1 MPGLIT
7 ATFVF
12 TDLVGSTALGSRL
25 GPVGAE
31 EIRGVH
37 FGLLRGAVEATGGTE
52 VKNLGDGL
60 MVMFTSAG
68 RALSCA
74 VAMQQAIEAHN
85 RRADV
90 PLSIR
95 VGVSAGEATE
105 EDGDYFGDPVIEAAR
120 LCAMAGDDQILATG
134 MVTALVGRGAT
145 QVFRP
150 VGELAL
156 KGIPEPVPCVEVR
169 WEPEAAGADALV
181 LPSRVSGVVSNATL
195 GFVGRSS
202 EASTINAAVRTTESG
217 RSPQLVTIAGEPG
230 MGKTTLAAWVASGL
244 HEQGA
249 TVVFGRCDEGLGV
262 PFRPWIEALEHLVAH
277 LPDDVVAAHV
287 AERGDALARWI
298 PALSSDR
305 DTGRWMAAS
314 SDAESDRFV
323 LFGAVADLLE
333 RAGSDRLVVVILDD
347 VQWADAASLQL
358 LAHVLTIGVDAPVT
372 VIATYRDSDLAR
384 GDRLSTFL
392 ADARREANVTRIDLA
407 GFGDDEMVSLMESA
421 AGHELTESG
430 VALARALHRETKG
443 NPFFTGEMLRHL
455 ASSGAI
461 AQGASGRFE
470 LHQTITEMGLPTS
483 VREVV
488 GRRVDRLGDDAVS
501 VLGAAAVIGLSF
513 DLDVLVELVDL
524 DEDAVL
530 DVLEAAMVAS
540 LVQDDPDVVGRCNF
554 SHGLVRQTL
563 AQDLS
568 PIRRQRIHRHIAEV
582 LETRVGTSPAELA
595 VHFIAAT
602 RPTNADK
609 GIRYATLAGD
619 AAMDALAAEDAASWF
634 TQALE
639 LHLARPNSDEGLR
652 CDLLIKLGT
661 AQRDARDPAFR
672 DTLLDAAASADRLE
686 DPYRYVTAALAI
698 TPGGSL
704 SIEADPERLAVIT
717 RAAELV
723 GDDNLEHRVML
734 LAAFASETDLAS
746 AKEPRELAAQA
757 LDLARSSGDDQLV
770 LSVLAA
776 TFFVDAGPTAHERWL
791 GDTEWA
797 MTAAA
802 NQDDRSLEFW
812 ITIARIRVL
821 GEAGRTDDYEA
832 AIAHA
837 TQLIGD
843 TGTPRLFN
851 ALRHPT
857 TASMAQRAELVDAER
872 LATDSYVRERGLPNA
887 LIRYASQLFVIRLLQ
902 GRLDELVDLFVDA
915 TERTSGVAT
924 MQAATAYML
933 CDLGRFDE
941 ARVAFPFTRESIEG
955 FPDDFAWT
963 VGVKCVAH
971 CIAALGEADLAEVL
985 YDKMFP
991 HRHLFANSFF
1001 ILTGSLEQNLG
1012 QLAATMGRLD
1022 LAIDHLRA
1030 GVHANESARATYW
1043 IAETQ
1048 LDLADALGQR
1058 HRPADLEERTALIA
1072 AALQCA
1078 ETHGFAGLE
1087 RRINTM
1093 SR

>member
-1 MPGLIT
+1 MT
-7 ATFVF
+7 QQTNDQA
-12 TDLVGSTALGSRL
+12 
-25 GPVGAE
+25 AE
-31 EIRGVH
+31 V
-37 FGLLRGAVEATGGTE
+37 
-52 VKNLGDGL
+52 
-60 MVMFTSAG
+60 
-68 RALSCA
+68 
-74 VAMQQAIEAHN
+74 
-85 RRADV
+85 
-90 PLSIR
+90 
-95 VGVSAGEATE
+95 
-105 EDGDYFGDPVIEAAR
+105 
-120 LCAMAGDDQILATG
+120 
-134 MVTALVGRGAT
+134 
-145 QVFRP
+145 
-150 VGELAL
+150 
-156 KGIPEPVPCVEVR
+156 
-169 WEPEAAGADALV
+169 
-181 LPSRVSGVVSNATL
+181 
-195 GFVGRSS
+195 
-202 EASTINAAVRTTESG
+202 
-217 RSPQLVTIAGEPG
+217 
-230 MGKTTLAAWVASGL
+230 
-244 HEQGA
+244 
-249 TVVFGRCDEGLGV
+249 
-262 PFRPWIEALEHLVAH
+262 
-277 LPDDVVAAHV
+277 
-287 AERGDALARWI
+287 I
-298 PALSSDR
+298 PA
-305 DTGRWMAAS
+305 
-314 SDAESDRFV
+314 
-323 LFGAVADLLE
+323 
-333 RAGSDRLVVVILDD
+333 
-347 VQWADAASLQL
+347 
-358 LAHVLTIGVDAPVT
+358 
-372 VIATYRDSDLAR
+372 
-384 GDRLSTFL
+384 
-392 ADARREANVTRIDLA
+392 ID
-407 GFGDDEMVSLMESA
+407 
-421 AGHELTESG
+421 
-430 VALARALHRETKG
+430 
-443 NPFFTGEMLRHL
+443 
-455 ASSGAI
+455 
-461 AQGASGRFE
+461 
-470 LHQTITEMGLPTS
+470 
-483 VREVV
+483 
-488 GRRVDRLGDDAVS
+488 
-501 VLGAAAVIGLSF
+501 
-513 DLDVLVELVDL
+513 
-524 DEDAVL
+524 
-530 DVLEAAMVAS
+530 
-540 LVQDDPDVVGRCNF
+540 
-554 SHGLVRQTL
+554 
-563 AQDLS
+563 
-568 PIRRQRIHRHIAEV
+568 
-582 LETRVGTSPAELA
+582 
-595 VHFIAAT
+595 
-602 RPTNADK
+602 
-609 GIRYATLAGD
+609 
-619 AAMDALAAEDAASWF
+619 
-634 TQALE
+634 
-639 LHLARPNSDEGLR
+639 
-652 CDLLIKLGT
+652 
-661 AQRDARDPAFR
+661 
-672 DTLLDAAASADRLE
+672 DAAASADRLE

-857 TASMAQRAELVDAER
+857 TASMAQRAELVDA
-872 LATDSYVRERGLPNA
+872 SYARERGLPNA

-1001 ILTGSLEQNLG
+1001 
-1012 QLAATMGRLD
+1012 
-1022 LAIDHLRA
+1022 
-1030 GVHANESARATYW
+1030 
-1043 IAETQ
+1043 
-1048 LDLADALGQR
+1048 
-1058 HRPADLEERTALIA
+1058 